1 MKAKEAEDKH
11 IALVHKKKHIDLI
24 RNVSSQE
31 FDSRRSKIASKFNSI
46 YLNEG
51 SSKSAYLAAGAVIE
65 VMFLSWS
72 SSFAFLLFIYI

>member
-1 MKAKEAEDKH
+1 CVVMKAKEAEDKH

-24 RNVSSQE
+24 RNVSSPE

-65 VMFLSWS
+65 
-72 SSFAFLLFIYI
+72 